1 MLVYGFKKKRIN
13 MKIVI
18 INKNDLNIMSNWS
31 AEVVCNDAFT
41 DFLAIAQGLTIPE
54 LRDLTIQKASHI
66 VGNEF
71 PFKAAFDKEKTLL
84 GQIRGTTMWSSFDEI
99 KTFLLRKQTTRE
111 QQARALFCVLVLFKS
126 VTKNKEEITA
136 YIEEELLKAQMFKTQ
151 LNSIIQLTQNGSLI
165 I

>member
-1 MLVYGFKKKRIN
+1 

-18 INKNDLNIMSNWS
+18 VNKTDLNIMNNWS
-31 AEVVCNDAFT
+31 AEVVCNDVFT
-41 DFLAIAQGLTIPE
+41 DFLAIARGLTIQE

-71 PFKAAFDKEKTLL
+71 PFKVAFDKEKTLL
-84 GQIRGTTMWSSFDEI
+84 SQIRGTSMWSSFDEI
-99 KTFLLRKQTTRE
+99 KIFLMKRQNTHA
-111 QQARALFCVLVLFKS
+111 QQARALFCVLVLFKC
-126 VTKNKEEITA
+126 VTQSQEEITA

-151 LNSIIQLTQNGSLI
+151 LDSVIQLTENGSLI

>member
-1 MLVYGFKKKRIN
+1 

-18 INKNDLNIMSNWS
+18 VNKNDLNIMNNWS
-31 AEVVCNDAFT
+31 AEVICNEAFT
-41 DFLAIAQGLTIPE
+41 DFLAVAKGLNIQE

-71 PFKAAFDKEKTLL
+71 PFKVAFDKEKTLL
-84 GQIRGTTMWSSFDEI
+84 GQIRGTSMWSSFDEI
-99 KTFLLRKQTTRE
+99 KTFLMKKQNTHE

-126 VTKNKEEITA
+126 VTNNQEEITA
-136 YIEEELLKAQMFKTQ
+136 YIEGELLKAQMFKTQ
-151 LNSIIQLTQNGSLI
+151 LNSVIQLTQNGSLI

>member
-1 MLVYGFKKKRIN
+1 

-18 INKNDLNIMSNWS
+18 VNKNDLNIMNNWS

-41 DFLAIAQGLTIPE
+41 EFLSVAKGLTIQE
-54 LRDLTIQKASHI
+54 LRDLTIQKADHI

-71 PFKAAFDKEKTLL
+71 PFKVAFDKSKTLL

-99 KTFLLRKQTTRE
+99 KTFLLRKQATRE
-111 QQARALFCVLVLFKS
+111 HQARALFCVLVLFKCVS
-126 VTKNKEEITA
+126 NNQEEMKNF
-136 YIEEELLKAQMFKTQ
+136 IEEELLKTQMFKTQ
-151 LNSIIQLTQNGSLI
+151 LDSVIQLTQNGSLI